1 MQRNYS
7 AALTAYEQVAKLG
20 ADSPWAT
27 LAQRQMAIC
36 HQAYGSSVASGSE
49 PNNNVPM
56 RSTQKQTPKQPR

>member
-1 MQRNYS
+1 MQRNYP

-27 LAQRQMAIC
+27 LAERQTAIC
-36 HQAYGSSVASGSE
+36 QQAFGGSVASGSD
-49 PNNNVPM
+49 PNNVVPM